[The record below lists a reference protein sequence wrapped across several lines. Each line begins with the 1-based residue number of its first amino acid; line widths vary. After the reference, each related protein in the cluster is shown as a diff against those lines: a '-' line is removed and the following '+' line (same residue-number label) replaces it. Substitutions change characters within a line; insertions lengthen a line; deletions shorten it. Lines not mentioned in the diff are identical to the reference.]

1 MRAGA
6 RPVVGGKAASSHTL
20 HDHCPWGDSLPYG
33 EAMWR
38 RLNCLDRHDLQ
49 LIWCYAA
56 KASHDDLAIAD
67 FSYGH
72 APSRPRA
79 VRKTLPARLRHRVDD
94 QANVPYGAREAPGM
108 RDYLSSGMLA
118 VCLCDITG

>member
-20 HDHCPWGDSLPYG
+20 HDHCPWGDSLPHG
-33 EAMWR
+33 EATLR
-38 RLNCLDRHDLQ
+38 RLNCLNRHDFQ
-49 LIWCYAA
+49 LIQRNAA
-56 KASHDDLAIAD
+56 KASYANLVIAD

-79 VRKTLPARLRHRVDD
+79 VRKTLPARLRQRVDD
-94 QANVPYGAREAPGM
+94 QTM
-108 RDYLSSGMLA
+108 
-118 VCLCDITG
+118 CLTVHGWRQACGITCHQECWLYAFVT